1 MLAGGRVCMITET
14 DKQMLYGREITEAA
28 MCRPVNETQGT
39 FIKVGG
45 QHTTQAATFHH

>member
-1 MLAGGRVCMITET
+1 MIT
-14 DKQMLYGREITEAA
+14 DKQMLYGRETTEAA

-45 QHTTQAATFHH
+45 QHIQHKQTRFIIDAGG